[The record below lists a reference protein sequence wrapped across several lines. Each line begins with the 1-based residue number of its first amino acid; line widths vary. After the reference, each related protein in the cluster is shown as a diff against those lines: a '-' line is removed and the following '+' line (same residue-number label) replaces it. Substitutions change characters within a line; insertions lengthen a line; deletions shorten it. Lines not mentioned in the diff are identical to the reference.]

1 MIVTKIKNTDQTDSD
16 TLSMKTKYRLTKTFL
31 FSMVILTFISV
42 GLVGYFW
49 ITNEYERFKN
59 EQITLKE
66 QYFAAQKNLIKN
78 ETDQVL
84 DYIEFK
90 ISQAETR
97 LKQIIRN
104 RTNEAYDIAIN
115 LYHQHKAT
123 RNPDEL
129 KKIIKDALRPIR
141 YNNQRGYY
149 FVTRLD
155 GVEILFADRPEMEGL
170 NLIDIQDT
178 QGKFVIRDMI
188 AIIRESGEGYY
199 RYTWTKPN
207 KSGKGFPKIAFIK
220 HFEPFDWLIGTG
232 EYLDDVVNDIQQEV
246 LARIENITFGDDG
259 YIFAVQW
266 DGLSLVTPQKG
277 KNVIDL
283 TDANGVKIIQELIK
297 ASKSGGGYVSY
308 VMPKFDRDTTY
319 NKLSYT
325 KAVSDWEWLIGA
337 GVNVDKIETVIHQRR
352 AALQKRVT
360 NHFLK
365 IVSILA
371 AILLFILL
379 AAKFVSNRTRKSFD
393 LFAEFFSKAA
403 TESAKIESGKLPFV
417 EFESLARAANRMV
430 QERNKA
436 EAALRESEK
445 NYRELV
451 QSANSII
458 MRMDTEGKITFFNTY
473 AQNFFGYREEEII
486 GKNVIGTI
494 VPKLNI
500 AGFDLAVMIKDI
512 GAHPERYVSNENE
525 NIRRNGE
532 RVQVTWMNKA
542 IYDEAGNV
550 SEILCVGIDVTEK
563 WQLEKRLAQAQK
575 MESIGTLAGG
585 IAHDFNNILSAVI
598 GYTELSLIDIPKG
611 SALQN
616 NLQQV
621 LKAGGRA
628 KDLVRQ
634 ILTFSRQRE
643 NELVPVKV
651 SLIVNEALKLLRAS
665 LPTTIKMRHH
675 IKSYLAV
682 LTDPTNIHQVL
693 MNLCTN
699 ASFAMQEEGG
709 VLEVSL
715 SDVDLDADFAKQ
727 HPDVKPGKFIRLI
740 VSDTGYGMSPEVSE
754 RIFDPFFT
762 TKKMGQGTGMGL
774 SVVHG
779 IVKSHGGTIIVES
792 SPGKGS
798 AFSVFL
804 PAIESEVT
812 DQVDQAQLVITGNER
827 ILFVDDEDFQADIG
841 KRMLERLGYRV
852 TAKTNSVEA
861 LDLFRQTPDEFDLV
875 ITDMTM
881 PNMTGDVLARR
892 LIAIRPDIP
901 IIVCTGYSARI
912 NPDIIKEIGIK
923 EMAMKPVVMKD
934 IAQMIHRVLSREADR
949 RNKTAEAG

>member
-1 MIVTKIKNTDQTDSD
+1 
-16 TLSMKTKYRLTKTFL
+16 MKTKYGLTKTFL
-31 FSMVILTFISV
+31 YSMVILTFISV

-59 EQITLKE
+59 EQITLNK
-66 QYFAAQKNLIKN
+66 QYFAAQKNLIK
-78 ETDQVL
+78 
-84 DYIEFK
+84 
-90 ISQAETR
+90 
-97 LKQIIRN
+97 
-104 RTNEAYDIAIN
+104 
-115 LYHQHKAT
+115 
-123 RNPDEL
+123 
-129 KKIIKDALRPIR
+129 
-141 YNNQRGYY
+141 
-149 FVTRLD
+149 
-155 GVEILFADRPEMEGL
+155 PEW
-170 NLIDIQDT
+170 
-178 QGKFVIRDMI
+178 R
-188 AIIRESGEGYY
+188 
-199 RYTWTKPN
+199 W
-207 KSGKGFPKIAFIK
+207 
-220 HFEPFDWLIGTG
+220 
-232 EYLDDVVNDIQQEV
+232 
-246 LARIENITFGDDG
+246 
-259 YIFAVQW
+259 
-266 DGLSLVTPQKG
+266 
-277 KNVIDL
+277 
-283 TDANGVKIIQELIK
+283 
-297 ASKSGGGYVSY
+297 YV
-308 VMPKFDRDTTY
+308 
-319 NKLSYT
+319 
-325 KAVSDWEWLIGA
+325 GA

-352 AALQKRVT
+352 AALQKRVK

-486 GKNVIGTI
+486 GKNVVGTI
-494 VPKLNI
+494 VPERNI
-500 AGFDLAVMIKDI
+500 AGFDLALMIKDI

-542 IYDEAGNV
+542 IYDEAGRV

-598 GYTELSLIDIPKG
+598 GYTELSLIDIPKS

-643 NELVPVKV
+643 SELIPVKV

-812 DQVDQAQLVITGNER
+812 DQADQPQLVITGNER

-881 PNMTGDVLARR
+881 PDMTGDVLARK
-892 LIAIRPDIP
+892 LISIRPDIP

-912 NPDIIKEIGIK
+912 NPDIINGLFELVGSYFTWMNAWVLWRAKVIAGVYWQTTLFFTLWGVWNLIYYPMLDQWFSFYAFLLTTNVSPGASLGI
-923 EMAMKPVVMKD
+923 
-934 IAQMIHRVLSREADR
+934 L
-949 RNKTAEAG
+949 

>member
-1 MIVTKIKNTDQTDSD
+1 
-16 TLSMKTKYRLTKTFL
+16 MKTKYGLTKTFL
-31 FSMVILTFISV
+31 YSMVILTFISV

-59 EQITLKE
+59 EEIALKE
-66 QYFAAQKNLIKN
+66 QYFTAQKNLIK
-78 ETDQVL
+78 
-84 DYIEFK
+84 
-90 ISQAETR
+90 
-97 LKQIIRN
+97 
-104 RTNEAYDIAIN
+104 
-115 LYHQHKAT
+115 
-123 RNPDEL
+123 
-129 KKIIKDALRPIR
+129 
-141 YNNQRGYY
+141 
-149 FVTRLD
+149 
-155 GVEILFADRPEMEGL
+155 PEW
-170 NLIDIQDT
+170 
-178 QGKFVIRDMI
+178 R
-188 AIIRESGEGYY
+188 
-199 RYTWTKPN
+199 W
-207 KSGKGFPKIAFIK
+207 
-220 HFEPFDWLIGTG
+220 
-232 EYLDDVVNDIQQEV
+232 
-246 LARIENITFGDDG
+246 
-259 YIFAVQW
+259 
-266 DGLSLVTPQKG
+266 
-277 KNVIDL
+277 
-283 TDANGVKIIQELIK
+283 
-297 ASKSGGGYVSY
+297 YV
-308 VMPKFDRDTTY
+308 
-319 NKLSYT
+319 
-325 KAVSDWEWLIGA
+325 GA

-352 AALQKRVT
+352 AVLQKRVK

-403 TESAKIESGKLPFV
+403 TESAKIEPGKLPFV

-486 GKNVIGTI
+486 GKNVVGTI
-494 VPKLNI
+494 VPERNI
-500 AGFDLAVMIKDI
+500 AGFDLALMIKDI

-542 IYDEAGNV
+542 IYDKGGNV

-812 DQVDQAQLVITGNER
+812 DQVDQPQLVITGNER

-881 PNMTGDVLARR
+881 PDMTGDVLARR

-901 IIVCTGYSARI
+901 IIVCTGYSERI

-923 EMAMKPVVMKD
+923 EMAVKPVVMKD

>member
-1 MIVTKIKNTDQTDSD
+1 
-16 TLSMKTKYRLTKTFL
+16 MKTKYGLTKTFL
-31 FSMVILTFISV
+31 YSMVILTFISV

-66 QYFAAQKNLIKN
+66 QYFAAQKNLIK
-78 ETDQVL
+78 
-84 DYIEFK
+84 
-90 ISQAETR
+90 
-97 LKQIIRN
+97 
-104 RTNEAYDIAIN
+104 
-115 LYHQHKAT
+115 
-123 RNPDEL
+123 
-129 KKIIKDALRPIR
+129 
-141 YNNQRGYY
+141 
-149 FVTRLD
+149 
-155 GVEILFADRPEMEGL
+155 PEW
-170 NLIDIQDT
+170 
-178 QGKFVIRDMI
+178 R
-188 AIIRESGEGYY
+188 
-199 RYTWTKPN
+199 W
-207 KSGKGFPKIAFIK
+207 
-220 HFEPFDWLIGTG
+220 
-232 EYLDDVVNDIQQEV
+232 
-246 LARIENITFGDDG
+246 
-259 YIFAVQW
+259 
-266 DGLSLVTPQKG
+266 
-277 KNVIDL
+277 
-283 TDANGVKIIQELIK
+283 
-297 ASKSGGGYVSY
+297 YV
-308 VMPKFDRDTTY
+308 
-319 NKLSYT
+319 
-325 KAVSDWEWLIGA
+325 GA
-337 GVNVDKIETVIHQRR
+337 GVNVDKIETVIHQKR
-352 AALQKRVT
+352 AVLQKRVE

-403 TESAKIESGKLPFV
+403 TESAKIEAGKLPFM

-451 QSANSII
+451 QNANSII

-473 AQNFFGYREEEII
+473 AQIFFGYREEEII

-494 VPKLNI
+494 VPELNI

-542 IYDEAGNV
+542 IYDEDGNV

-699 ASFAMQEEGG
+699 ASFAMQKEGG

-812 DQVDQAQLVITGNER
+812 DQADQAQLVITGNER

-881 PNMTGDVLARR
+881 PDMTGDVLARR
-892 LIAIRPDIP
+892 LISIRPDIP
-901 IIVCTGYSARI
+901 IIVCTGYSERI
-912 NPDIIKEIGIK
+912 NPDIVKEIGIR
-923 EMAMKPVVMKD
+923 ELAMKPVVMKD
-934 IAQMIHRVLSREADR
+934 IARMIERILSKEADGH
-949 RNKTAEAG
+949 NKTAKAG

>member
-1 MIVTKIKNTDQTDSD
+1 
-16 TLSMKTKYRLTKTFL
+16 MKTKYGLTKTFL
-31 FSMVILTFISV
+31 YSMVILTFISI

-66 QYFAAQKNLIKN
+66 QYFAAQKNLIK
-78 ETDQVL
+78 
-84 DYIEFK
+84 
-90 ISQAETR
+90 
-97 LKQIIRN
+97 
-104 RTNEAYDIAIN
+104 
-115 LYHQHKAT
+115 
-123 RNPDEL
+123 
-129 KKIIKDALRPIR
+129 
-141 YNNQRGYY
+141 
-149 FVTRLD
+149 
-155 GVEILFADRPEMEGL
+155 PEW
-170 NLIDIQDT
+170 
-178 QGKFVIRDMI
+178 R
-188 AIIRESGEGYY
+188 
-199 RYTWTKPN
+199 W
-207 KSGKGFPKIAFIK
+207 
-220 HFEPFDWLIGTG
+220 
-232 EYLDDVVNDIQQEV
+232 
-246 LARIENITFGDDG
+246 
-259 YIFAVQW
+259 
-266 DGLSLVTPQKG
+266 
-277 KNVIDL
+277 
-283 TDANGVKIIQELIK
+283 
-297 ASKSGGGYVSY
+297 YV
-308 VMPKFDRDTTY
+308 
-319 NKLSYT
+319 
-325 KAVSDWEWLIGA
+325 GA

-352 AALQKRVT
+352 AVLQKRVK

-473 AQNFFGYREEEII
+473 AQIFFGYREEEII

-494 VPKLNI
+494 VPELNI

-542 IYDEAGNV
+542 IYNEAGRV

-699 ASFAMQEEGG
+699 ASFAMQKEGG

-812 DQVDQAQLVITGNER
+812 DQVHQAQLVITGNER

-881 PNMTGDVLARR
+881 PDMTGDVLARK
-892 LIAIRPDIP
+892 LISIRPDIP

-923 EMAMKPVVMKD
+923 ELVMKPVVMKD
-934 IAQMIHRVLSREADR
+934 IAQMIHRVLSRETDR

>member
-1 MIVTKIKNTDQTDSD
+1 
-16 TLSMKTKYRLTKTFL
+16 
-31 FSMVILTFISV
+31 MVILAFIFV
-42 GLVGYFW
+42 GFVGYFW
-49 ITNEYERFKN
+49 IIHEYEHFKY
-59 EQITLKE
+59 EQIALKK
-66 QYFAAQKNLIKN
+66 QYFTAQKNLIKN
-78 ETDQVL
+78 ETEKVI
-84 DYIEFK
+84 DYI
-90 ISQAETR
+90 A
-97 LKQIIRN
+97 
-104 RTNEAYDIAIN
+104 
-115 LYHQHKAT
+115 
-123 RNPDEL
+123 L
-129 KKIIKDALRPIR
+129 KKYQASERRLRQISKGAIV
-141 YNNQRGYY
+141 NGK
-149 FVTRLD
+149 FSD
-155 GVEILFADRPEMEGL
+155 D
-170 NLIDIQDT
+170 LIDQIQ
-178 QGKFVIRDMI
+178 
-188 AIIRESGEGYY
+188 
-199 RYTWTKPN
+199 
-207 KSGKGFPKIAFIK
+207 
-220 HFEPFDWLIGTG
+220 H
-232 EYLDDVVNDIQQEV
+232 EV
-246 LARIENITFGDDG
+246 LARIEIIHFGEDG
-259 YIFAVQW
+259 YIFAGQW
-266 DGLSLVTPQKG
+266 DGLSLSGPAKG
-277 KNVIDL
+277 LNMIAVNDV
-283 TDANGVKIIQELIK
+283 NGVKIVQELIK
-297 ASKSGGGYVSY
+297 TAKSGGGYVSY
-308 VMPKFDRDTTY
+308 VMPKFDSHTTFA
-319 NKLSYT
+319 KLSYT
-325 KAVSDWEWLIGA
+325 MAIPEWRWYVGA
-337 GVNVDKIETVIHQRR
+337 GVNVDKIETVIHQKR
-352 AALQKRVT
+352 AALQKRVR
-360 NHFLK
+360 NHFIK
-365 IVSILA
+365 IASILA

-379 AAKFVSNRTRKSFD
+379 AAKFVSNRTQKSFD

-430 QERNKA
+430 QERNEA

-458 MRMDTEGKITFFNTY
+458 LRMDTEGKVIFFNTY

-494 VPKLNI
+494 VSERDI

-512 GAHPERYVSNENE
+512 GTHPERYVSNENE

-542 IYDEAGNV
+542 IYDEDGKV

-575 MESIGTLAGG
+575 MEAIGTLAGG
-585 IAHDFNNILSAVI
+585 IAHDFNNILSAII

-611 SALQN
+611 SALQS

-643 NELVPVKV
+643 SELIPVKV
-651 SLIVNEALKLLRAS
+651 SLIVNETLKLLRAS
-665 LPTTIKMRHH
+665 LPATIKMRHH
-675 IKSYLAV
+675 IKSNLAV

-699 ASFAMQEEGG
+699 ASFAMQEDGG
-709 VLEVSL
+709 VLKVSL
-715 SDVDLDADFAKQ
+715 SDVDLDADFARQ

-740 VSDTGYGMSPEVSE
+740 VRDTGCGMTPEVSE
-754 RIFDPFFT
+754 RLFDPFFT
-762 TKKMGQGTGMGL
+762 TKKMGEGTGMGL
-774 SVVHG
+774 AVVHG

-804 PAIESEVT
+804 PAIETEVT
-812 DQVDQAQLVITGNER
+812 DQENQAQLVITGSER

-852 TAKTNSVEA
+852 TARTNSVEA
-861 LDLFRQTPDEFDLV
+861 LNLFRQTPEQFDLV

-881 PNMTGDVLARR
+881 PDMTGDVLARK

-901 IIVCTGYSARI
+901 IIICTGYSERI

-923 EMAMKPVVMKD
+923 EMVMKPVVMKD
-934 IAQMIHRVLSREADR
+934 IAQMIHRVLSREAER

>member
-1 MIVTKIKNTDQTDSD
+1 
-16 TLSMKTKYRLTKTFL
+16 MKTKYGLTKTFL
-31 FSMVILTFISV
+31 YSMVILTFISV

-66 QYFAAQKNLIKN
+66 QYFAAQKNLIK
-78 ETDQVL
+78 
-84 DYIEFK
+84 
-90 ISQAETR
+90 
-97 LKQIIRN
+97 
-104 RTNEAYDIAIN
+104 
-115 LYHQHKAT
+115 
-123 RNPDEL
+123 
-129 KKIIKDALRPIR
+129 
-141 YNNQRGYY
+141 
-149 FVTRLD
+149 
-155 GVEILFADRPEMEGL
+155 PEW
-170 NLIDIQDT
+170 
-178 QGKFVIRDMI
+178 R
-188 AIIRESGEGYY
+188 
-199 RYTWTKPN
+199 W
-207 KSGKGFPKIAFIK
+207 
-220 HFEPFDWLIGTG
+220 
-232 EYLDDVVNDIQQEV
+232 
-246 LARIENITFGDDG
+246 
-259 YIFAVQW
+259 
-266 DGLSLVTPQKG
+266 
-277 KNVIDL
+277 
-283 TDANGVKIIQELIK
+283 
-297 ASKSGGGYVSY
+297 YV
-308 VMPKFDRDTTY
+308 
-319 NKLSYT
+319 
-325 KAVSDWEWLIGA
+325 GA

-352 AALQKRVT
+352 AVLQKRVK

-473 AQNFFGYREEEII
+473 AQNFFGYCEEEII

-494 VPKLNI
+494 VPERNI

-542 IYDEAGNV
+542 IYNEAGRV

-699 ASFAMQEEGG
+699 ASFAMQKEGG
-709 VLEVSL
+709 ILEVSL
-715 SDVDLDADFAKQ
+715 NDVDLDAEFAKL

-812 DQVDQAQLVITGNER
+812 DQADQAQLVITGNER

-881 PNMTGDVLARR
+881 PDMTGDVLAQK
-892 LIAIRPDIP
+892 LISIRPDIP

-923 EMAMKPVVMKD
+923 DMAMKPVVMKD

-949 RNKTAEAG
+949 HNKTAEAG

>member
-1 MIVTKIKNTDQTDSD
+1 
-16 TLSMKTKYRLTKTFL
+16 MKTKYGITKTFL
-31 FSMVILTFISV
+31 YFMVILAFIFV

-49 ITNEYERFKN
+49 ITNEYEHFKY
-59 EQITLKE
+59 EQIALKE
-66 QYFAAQKNLIKN
+66 QYFTAQKNLIKN
-78 ETDQVL
+78 ETEKVI
-84 DYIEFK
+84 DYI
-90 ISQAETR
+90 A
-97 LKQIIRN
+97 
-104 RTNEAYDIAIN
+104 
-115 LYHQHKAT
+115 
-123 RNPDEL
+123 L
-129 KKIIKDALRPIR
+129 KKYQASERQLRQISKGAIV
-141 YNNQRGYY
+141 NGK
-149 FVTRLD
+149 FSD
-155 GVEILFADRPEMEGL
+155 D
-170 NLIDIQDT
+170 LIDQIQ
-178 QGKFVIRDMI
+178 
-188 AIIRESGEGYY
+188 
-199 RYTWTKPN
+199 
-207 KSGKGFPKIAFIK
+207 
-220 HFEPFDWLIGTG
+220 H
-232 EYLDDVVNDIQQEV
+232 EV
-246 LARIENITFGDDG
+246 LARIETIHFGEDG
-259 YIFAVQW
+259 YIFAGQW
-266 DGLSLVTPQKG
+266 DGLSLSGPAKGLNMIDVTD
-277 KNVIDL
+277 V
-283 TDANGVKIIQELIK
+283 NGVKIVQELIK
-297 ASKSGGGYVSY
+297 TAKSGGGYVSY
-308 VMPKFDRDTTY
+308 VMPKFHSHTTFA
-319 NKLSYT
+319 KLSYT
-325 KAVSDWEWLIGA
+325 MAIPEWRWYVGA

-352 AALQKRVT
+352 AVLQKRVK

-473 AQNFFGYREEEII
+473 AQIFFGYREEEII

-494 VPKLNI
+494 VPERNI

-542 IYDEAGNV
+542 IYDKDGNV

-699 ASFAMQEEGG
+699 AGFAMQEEGG

-812 DQVDQAQLVITGNER
+812 DQVHQAQLVITGNER

-881 PNMTGDVLARR
+881 PNMTGDVLAQK
-892 LIAIRPDIP
+892 LISIRPDIP

>member
-1 MIVTKIKNTDQTDSD
+1 
-16 TLSMKTKYRLTKTFL
+16 MKTKYGLTKTFL
-31 FSMVILTFISV
+31 YSMVILTFISV

-59 EQITLKE
+59 EQITLNK
-66 QYFAAQKNLIKN
+66 QYFAAQKNLIK
-78 ETDQVL
+78 
-84 DYIEFK
+84 
-90 ISQAETR
+90 
-97 LKQIIRN
+97 
-104 RTNEAYDIAIN
+104 
-115 LYHQHKAT
+115 
-123 RNPDEL
+123 
-129 KKIIKDALRPIR
+129 
-141 YNNQRGYY
+141 
-149 FVTRLD
+149 
-155 GVEILFADRPEMEGL
+155 PEW
-170 NLIDIQDT
+170 
-178 QGKFVIRDMI
+178 R
-188 AIIRESGEGYY
+188 
-199 RYTWTKPN
+199 W
-207 KSGKGFPKIAFIK
+207 
-220 HFEPFDWLIGTG
+220 
-232 EYLDDVVNDIQQEV
+232 
-246 LARIENITFGDDG
+246 
-259 YIFAVQW
+259 
-266 DGLSLVTPQKG
+266 
-277 KNVIDL
+277 
-283 TDANGVKIIQELIK
+283 
-297 ASKSGGGYVSY
+297 YV
-308 VMPKFDRDTTY
+308 
-319 NKLSYT
+319 
-325 KAVSDWEWLIGA
+325 GA

-352 AALQKRVT
+352 AVLQKRVK

-451 QSANSII
+451 QNANSII

-486 GKNVIGTI
+486 GKNVVGTI
-494 VPKLNI
+494 VPERNI
-500 AGFDLAVMIKDI
+500 AGFDLALMIKDI

-542 IYDEAGNV
+542 IYDEAGRV

-699 ASFAMQEEGG
+699 ASFAMQKEGG
-709 VLEVSL
+709 ILEVSL
-715 SDVDLDADFAKQ
+715 NDVDLDAEFAKL

-812 DQVDQAQLVITGNER
+812 DQADQPQLVITGNER

-881 PNMTGDVLARR
+881 PDMTGDVLARE
-892 LIAIRPDIP
+892 LISIRPDIP

-923 EMAMKPVVMKD
+923 AMAMKPVVMKD
-934 IAQMIHRVLSREADR
+934 IAQMIHRVLSRESDR

>member
-1 MIVTKIKNTDQTDSD
+1 
-16 TLSMKTKYRLTKTFL
+16 MKTKYGLTKTFL
-31 FSMVILTFISV
+31 YSMVILTFISV

-66 QYFAAQKNLIKN
+66 QYFAAQKNLIK
-78 ETDQVL
+78 
-84 DYIEFK
+84 
-90 ISQAETR
+90 
-97 LKQIIRN
+97 
-104 RTNEAYDIAIN
+104 
-115 LYHQHKAT
+115 
-123 RNPDEL
+123 
-129 KKIIKDALRPIR
+129 
-141 YNNQRGYY
+141 
-149 FVTRLD
+149 
-155 GVEILFADRPEMEGL
+155 PEW
-170 NLIDIQDT
+170 
-178 QGKFVIRDMI
+178 R
-188 AIIRESGEGYY
+188 
-199 RYTWTKPN
+199 W
-207 KSGKGFPKIAFIK
+207 
-220 HFEPFDWLIGTG
+220 
-232 EYLDDVVNDIQQEV
+232 
-246 LARIENITFGDDG
+246 
-259 YIFAVQW
+259 
-266 DGLSLVTPQKG
+266 
-277 KNVIDL
+277 
-283 TDANGVKIIQELIK
+283 
-297 ASKSGGGYVSY
+297 YV
-308 VMPKFDRDTTY
+308 
-319 NKLSYT
+319 
-325 KAVSDWEWLIGA
+325 GA

-352 AALQKRVT
+352 AVLQKRVK

-473 AQNFFGYREEEII
+473 AQNFFGYCEEEII

-494 VPKLNI
+494 VPELNI

-542 IYDEAGNV
+542 IYNEAGRV

-699 ASFAMQEEGG
+699 ASFAMQKEGG
-709 VLEVSL
+709 ILEVSL
-715 SDVDLDADFAKQ
+715 SDVDLDAEFAKL

-812 DQVDQAQLVITGNER
+812 DQADQAQLVITGNER

-881 PNMTGDVLARR
+881 PDMTGDVLARR
-892 LIAIRPDIP
+892 LISIRPDIP

-923 EMAMKPVVMKD
+923 DMAMKPVVMKD

-949 RNKTAEAG
+949 HNKTAEAG

>member
-1 MIVTKIKNTDQTDSD
+1 
-16 TLSMKTKYRLTKTFL
+16 MKTKYGLTKTFL
-31 FSMVILTFISV
+31 YSMVILTFISV

-59 EQITLKE
+59 EQITLNK
-66 QYFAAQKNLIKN
+66 QYFAAQKNLIK
-78 ETDQVL
+78 
-84 DYIEFK
+84 
-90 ISQAETR
+90 
-97 LKQIIRN
+97 
-104 RTNEAYDIAIN
+104 
-115 LYHQHKAT
+115 
-123 RNPDEL
+123 
-129 KKIIKDALRPIR
+129 
-141 YNNQRGYY
+141 
-149 FVTRLD
+149 
-155 GVEILFADRPEMEGL
+155 PEW
-170 NLIDIQDT
+170 
-178 QGKFVIRDMI
+178 R
-188 AIIRESGEGYY
+188 
-199 RYTWTKPN
+199 W
-207 KSGKGFPKIAFIK
+207 
-220 HFEPFDWLIGTG
+220 
-232 EYLDDVVNDIQQEV
+232 
-246 LARIENITFGDDG
+246 
-259 YIFAVQW
+259 
-266 DGLSLVTPQKG
+266 
-277 KNVIDL
+277 
-283 TDANGVKIIQELIK
+283 
-297 ASKSGGGYVSY
+297 YV
-308 VMPKFDRDTTY
+308 
-319 NKLSYT
+319 
-325 KAVSDWEWLIGA
+325 GA

-352 AALQKRVT
+352 AVLQKRVK

-451 QSANSII
+451 QSTNSII

-486 GKNVIGTI
+486 GKNVVGTI
-494 VPKLNI
+494 VPERNI
-500 AGFDLAVMIKDI
+500 AGFDLALMIKDI

-542 IYDEAGNV
+542 IYDEAGRV

-699 ASFAMQEEGG
+699 ASFAMQKEGG
-709 VLEVSL
+709 ILEVSL
-715 SDVDLDADFAKQ
+715 NDVDLDAEFAKL

-812 DQVDQAQLVITGNER
+812 DQADQPQLVITGNER

-881 PNMTGDVLARR
+881 PDMTGDVLARE
-892 LIAIRPDIP
+892 LISIRPDIP

-923 EMAMKPVVMKD
+923 AMAMKPVVMKD
-934 IAQMIHRVLSREADR
+934 IAQMIHRVLSRESDR

>member
-1 MIVTKIKNTDQTDSD
+1 
-16 TLSMKTKYRLTKTFL
+16 MKTKYGLTKTFL
-31 FSMVILTFISV
+31 YSMVILTFISV

-66 QYFAAQKNLIKN
+66 QYFAAQKNLIK
-78 ETDQVL
+78 
-84 DYIEFK
+84 
-90 ISQAETR
+90 
-97 LKQIIRN
+97 
-104 RTNEAYDIAIN
+104 
-115 LYHQHKAT
+115 
-123 RNPDEL
+123 
-129 KKIIKDALRPIR
+129 
-141 YNNQRGYY
+141 
-149 FVTRLD
+149 
-155 GVEILFADRPEMEGL
+155 PEW
-170 NLIDIQDT
+170 
-178 QGKFVIRDMI
+178 R
-188 AIIRESGEGYY
+188 
-199 RYTWTKPN
+199 W
-207 KSGKGFPKIAFIK
+207 
-220 HFEPFDWLIGTG
+220 
-232 EYLDDVVNDIQQEV
+232 
-246 LARIENITFGDDG
+246 
-259 YIFAVQW
+259 
-266 DGLSLVTPQKG
+266 
-277 KNVIDL
+277 
-283 TDANGVKIIQELIK
+283 
-297 ASKSGGGYVSY
+297 YV
-308 VMPKFDRDTTY
+308 
-319 NKLSYT
+319 
-325 KAVSDWEWLIGA
+325 GA

-352 AALQKRVT
+352 AVLQKRVK

-494 VPKLNI
+494 VPELNI

-542 IYDEAGNV
+542 IYDEDGNV

-699 ASFAMQEEGG
+699 ASFAMQKEGG

-812 DQVDQAQLVITGNER
+812 DQADQAQLVITGNER

-881 PNMTGDVLARR
+881 PDMTGDVLSRR
-892 LIAIRPDIP
+892 LISIRPDIP

>member
-1 MIVTKIKNTDQTDSD
+1 
-16 TLSMKTKYRLTKTFL
+16 MKTKYGLTKTFL
-31 FSMVILTFISV
+31 YSMVILTFISI

-66 QYFAAQKNLIKN
+66 QYFAAQKNLIK
-78 ETDQVL
+78 
-84 DYIEFK
+84 
-90 ISQAETR
+90 
-97 LKQIIRN
+97 
-104 RTNEAYDIAIN
+104 
-115 LYHQHKAT
+115 
-123 RNPDEL
+123 
-129 KKIIKDALRPIR
+129 
-141 YNNQRGYY
+141 
-149 FVTRLD
+149 
-155 GVEILFADRPEMEGL
+155 PEW
-170 NLIDIQDT
+170 
-178 QGKFVIRDMI
+178 R
-188 AIIRESGEGYY
+188 
-199 RYTWTKPN
+199 W
-207 KSGKGFPKIAFIK
+207 
-220 HFEPFDWLIGTG
+220 
-232 EYLDDVVNDIQQEV
+232 
-246 LARIENITFGDDG
+246 
-259 YIFAVQW
+259 
-266 DGLSLVTPQKG
+266 
-277 KNVIDL
+277 
-283 TDANGVKIIQELIK
+283 
-297 ASKSGGGYVSY
+297 YV
-308 VMPKFDRDTTY
+308 
-319 NKLSYT
+319 
-325 KAVSDWEWLIGA
+325 GA

-352 AALQKRVT
+352 AVLQKRVK

-494 VPKLNI
+494 VPELNI

-542 IYDEAGNV
+542 IYNEAGRV

-699 ASFAMQEEGG
+699 ASFAMQKEGG

-804 PAIESEVT
+804 PAIESAVT
-812 DQVDQAQLVITGNER
+812 DQVHQAQLVITGNER

-875 ITDMTM
+875 ITDMTS
-881 PNMTGDVLARR
+881 DVLARK
-892 LIAIRPDIP
+892 LISIRPDIP

-923 EMAMKPVVMKD
+923 ELVMKPVVMKD
-934 IAQMIHRVLSREADR
+934 IAQMIHRVLSRETDR

>member
-1 MIVTKIKNTDQTDSD
+1 
-16 TLSMKTKYRLTKTFL
+16 MKTKYRLTKTFL

-66 QYFAAQKNLIKN
+66 QYFAAQKNLIK
-78 ETDQVL
+78 
-84 DYIEFK
+84 
-90 ISQAETR
+90 
-97 LKQIIRN
+97 
-104 RTNEAYDIAIN
+104 
-115 LYHQHKAT
+115 
-123 RNPDEL
+123 
-129 KKIIKDALRPIR
+129 
-141 YNNQRGYY
+141 
-149 FVTRLD
+149 
-155 GVEILFADRPEMEGL
+155 PEW
-170 NLIDIQDT
+170 
-178 QGKFVIRDMI
+178 R
-188 AIIRESGEGYY
+188 
-199 RYTWTKPN
+199 W
-207 KSGKGFPKIAFIK
+207 
-220 HFEPFDWLIGTG
+220 
-232 EYLDDVVNDIQQEV
+232 
-246 LARIENITFGDDG
+246 
-259 YIFAVQW
+259 
-266 DGLSLVTPQKG
+266 
-277 KNVIDL
+277 
-283 TDANGVKIIQELIK
+283 
-297 ASKSGGGYVSY
+297 YV
-308 VMPKFDRDTTY
+308 
-319 NKLSYT
+319 
-325 KAVSDWEWLIGA
+325 GA

-352 AALQKRVT
+352 AVLQKRVK

-494 VPKLNI
+494 VPELNI

-542 IYDEAGNV
+542 IYNEAGRV

-665 LPTTIKMRHH
+665 LPTTIKMHHH

-715 SDVDLDADFAKQ
+715 NDVDLDAEFAKL

-812 DQVDQAQLVITGNER
+812 DQADQAQLVITGNER

-881 PNMTGDVLARR
+881 PNMTGDVLAQK
-892 LIAIRPDIP
+892 LISIRPDIP

-923 EMAMKPVVMKD
+923 DMAMKPVVMKD

-949 RNKTAEAG
+949 HNKTAEAG

>member
-1 MIVTKIKNTDQTDSD
+1 
-16 TLSMKTKYRLTKTFL
+16 MKTKYGLTKTFL
-31 FSMVILTFISV
+31 YSMVILTFISV

-66 QYFAAQKNLIKN
+66 QYFAAQKNLIK
-78 ETDQVL
+78 
-84 DYIEFK
+84 
-90 ISQAETR
+90 
-97 LKQIIRN
+97 
-104 RTNEAYDIAIN
+104 
-115 LYHQHKAT
+115 
-123 RNPDEL
+123 
-129 KKIIKDALRPIR
+129 
-141 YNNQRGYY
+141 
-149 FVTRLD
+149 
-155 GVEILFADRPEMEGL
+155 PEW
-170 NLIDIQDT
+170 
-178 QGKFVIRDMI
+178 R
-188 AIIRESGEGYY
+188 
-199 RYTWTKPN
+199 W
-207 KSGKGFPKIAFIK
+207 
-220 HFEPFDWLIGTG
+220 
-232 EYLDDVVNDIQQEV
+232 
-246 LARIENITFGDDG
+246 
-259 YIFAVQW
+259 
-266 DGLSLVTPQKG
+266 
-277 KNVIDL
+277 
-283 TDANGVKIIQELIK
+283 
-297 ASKSGGGYVSY
+297 YV
-308 VMPKFDRDTTY
+308 
-319 NKLSYT
+319 
-325 KAVSDWEWLIGA
+325 GA
-337 GVNVDKIETVIHQRR
+337 GVNVDKIETVIHQKR
-352 AALQKRVT
+352 AVLQKRVE

-403 TESAKIESGKLPFV
+403 TESAKIEAGKLPFM

-473 AQNFFGYREEEII
+473 AQIFFGYREEEII

-494 VPKLNI
+494 VPELNI

-542 IYDEAGNV
+542 IYDEDGNV

-651 SLIVNEALKLLRAS
+651 SLIVNEALNAQGEPRA
-665 LPTTIKMRHH
+665 
-675 IKSYLAV
+675 
-682 LTDPTNIHQVL
+682 
-693 MNLCTN
+693 
-699 ASFAMQEEGG
+699 
-709 VLEVSL
+709 
-715 SDVDLDADFAKQ
+715 
-727 HPDVKPGKFIRLI
+727 
-740 VSDTGYGMSPEVSE
+740 
-754 RIFDPFFT
+754 
-762 TKKMGQGTGMGL
+762 
-774 SVVHG
+774 
-779 IVKSHGGTIIVES
+779 
-792 SPGKGS
+792 
-798 AFSVFL
+798 
-804 PAIESEVT
+804 
-812 DQVDQAQLVITGNER
+812 
-827 ILFVDDEDFQADIG
+827 
-841 KRMLERLGYRV
+841 
-852 TAKTNSVEA
+852 
-861 LDLFRQTPDEFDLV
+861 
-875 ITDMTM
+875 
-881 PNMTGDVLARR
+881 
-892 LIAIRPDIP
+892 
-901 IIVCTGYSARI
+901 
-912 NPDIIKEIGIK
+912 
-923 EMAMKPVVMKD
+923 
-934 IAQMIHRVLSREADR
+934 
-949 RNKTAEAG
+949 

>member
-1 MIVTKIKNTDQTDSD
+1 
-16 TLSMKTKYRLTKTFL
+16 MKTKYGLTKTFL
-31 FSMVILTFISV
+31 YSMVILTFISV

-49 ITNEYERFKN
+49 ITNEYARFKN
-59 EQITLKE
+59 EEITLKE
-66 QYFAAQKNLIKN
+66 QYFTAQKNLIK
-78 ETDQVL
+78 
-84 DYIEFK
+84 
-90 ISQAETR
+90 
-97 LKQIIRN
+97 
-104 RTNEAYDIAIN
+104 
-115 LYHQHKAT
+115 
-123 RNPDEL
+123 
-129 KKIIKDALRPIR
+129 
-141 YNNQRGYY
+141 
-149 FVTRLD
+149 
-155 GVEILFADRPEMEGL
+155 PEW
-170 NLIDIQDT
+170 
-178 QGKFVIRDMI
+178 R
-188 AIIRESGEGYY
+188 
-199 RYTWTKPN
+199 W
-207 KSGKGFPKIAFIK
+207 
-220 HFEPFDWLIGTG
+220 
-232 EYLDDVVNDIQQEV
+232 
-246 LARIENITFGDDG
+246 
-259 YIFAVQW
+259 
-266 DGLSLVTPQKG
+266 
-277 KNVIDL
+277 
-283 TDANGVKIIQELIK
+283 
-297 ASKSGGGYVSY
+297 YV
-308 VMPKFDRDTTY
+308 
-319 NKLSYT
+319 
-325 KAVSDWEWLIGA
+325 GA

-352 AALQKRVT
+352 AVLQKRVK

-458 MRMDTEGKITFFNTY
+458 MRMDTEGEITFFNTY
-473 AQNFFGYREEEII
+473 ARNFFGYREEEII
-486 GKNVIGTI
+486 GKNVVGTI
-494 VPKLNI
+494 VPERNI
-500 AGFDLAVMIKDI
+500 AGFDLALMIKDI

-542 IYDEAGNV
+542 IYDKGGNV

-804 PAIESEVT
+804 PAIESEIT
-812 DQVDQAQLVITGNER
+812 DQADQAQLVITGNER

-881 PNMTGDVLARR
+881 PNMTGDVLARK
-892 LIAIRPDIP
+892 LISIRPDIP